1 MEAVRDVLGLPPL
14 FPIERKLQSSKI
26 LVDEA
31 LWKIDGQEYWL
42 WVHKLVMKLLLCVSV
57 W

>member
-1 MEAVRDVLGLPPL
+1 MEAVRDVLGLPPIY
-14 FPIERKLQSSKI
+14 PIERKLQSSKI

-31 LWKIDGQEYWL
+31 LRKIDGQEYWL
-42 WVHKLVMKLLLCVSV
+42 WVHKLVMKLLLCMSV

>member
-1 MEAVRDVLGLPPL
+1 MEAVREVLGLPPD
-14 FPIERKLQSSKI
+14 ISHRKKLQSSKV

-31 LWKIDGQEYWL
+31 LRKTDGQEYWL
-42 WVHKLVMKLLLCVSV
+42 WVHKLVMKLLLSMSD

>member
-1 MEAVRDVLGLPPL
+1 MEAVREVLDCPPIY
-14 FPIERKLQSSKI
+14 PIERKLQSSKV

-31 LWKIDGQEYWL
+31 LRKTDGQEYWL
-42 WVHKLVMKLLLCVSV
+42 WVHKLVMKLLLSMSD